1 MLKIQLYWY
10 NDLRS
15 VFVRHLKGRSV
26 NFLLDPNVAYV
37 MLVGG
42 FLLAIL
48 ALFSPG
54 TGLLELGALFMLA
67 LAGYGIANLPINAW
81 ALVILVV
88 GVIPFIL
95 ALRRTRQWWWLIPA
109 LAALVV
115 GSIFLFTA
123 TDGSPTV
130 NPWLASLVSV
140 LVVPFVWL
148 VGRKSLEALS
158 IPAASLNSLIGMVG
172 EARTEILNEGSVY
185 VNGEDWSARSK
196 TRIPAGAKVRVLS
209 REGLVLEVEKK
220 K

>member
-1 MLKIQLYWY
+1 M
-10 NDLRS
+10 
-15 VFVRHLKGRSV
+15 

-67 LAGYGIANLPINAW
+67 LAGYGIVNLPINAW

-88 GVIPFIL
+88 GVLPFIL
-95 ALRRTRQWWWLIPA
+95 ALRRSRRWWWLIPA

-115 GSIFLFTA
+115 GSIFLFSTSN
-123 TDGSPTV
+123 GSPAV
-130 NPWLASLVSV
+130 NPWLAGLVSV

-148 VGRKSLEALS
+148 IGRKSLEALS
-158 IPAASLNSLIGMVG
+158 IPAASLNTLVGMIG
-172 EARTEILNEGSVY
+172 EARTEIFNEGSVY

-196 TRIPAGAKVRVLS
+196 VRIPAGAKVRVL
-209 REGLVLEVEKK
+209 RRDGLVLEVEPK
-220 K
+220 

>member
-1 MLKIQLYWY
+1 M
-10 NDLRS
+10 
-15 VFVRHLKGRSV
+15 

-67 LAGYGIANLPINAW
+67 LAGYGIVNLPINAW

-88 GVIPFIL
+88 GVLPFIL
-95 ALRRTRQWWWLIPA
+95 ALRRSRRWWWLIPA

-115 GSIFLFTA
+115 GSIFLFA
-123 TDGSPTV
+123 TSDGNPAV
-130 NPWLASLVSV
+130 NPWLAGLVSV

-148 VGRKSLEALS
+148 IGRKSLEALS
-158 IPAASLNSLIGMVG
+158 IPAASLNTLVGMIG
-172 EARTEILNEGSVY
+172 EARTEIFNEGSVY

-196 TRIPAGAKVRVLS
+196 VRIPAGAKVRVL
-209 REGLVLEVEKK
+209 RRDGLVLEVEPK
-220 K
+220 

>member
-1 MLKIQLYWY
+1 MVKIALSWY
-10 NDLRS
+10 NDFGL
-15 VFVRHLKGRSV
+15 VIIRHLKGRTV

-54 TGLLELGALFMLA
+54 TGLLEIGALFMLA
-67 LAGYGIANLPINAW
+67 LAGYGIANLPINIW
-81 ALVILVV
+81 ALVILLV

-95 ALRRTRQWWWLIPA
+95 ALRRTHRWWWLIPA

-115 GSIFLFTA
+115 GSIFLFSTG
-123 TDGSPTV
+123 DGSPAV

-158 IPAASLNSLIGMVG
+158 IPAASLDTLVGMVG
-172 EARTEILNEGSVY
+172 EARTEIFNEGSVY

-196 TRIPAGAKVRVLS
+196 TRIPAGAKVRVL
-209 REGLVLEVEKK
+209 RRDGLVLEVEKK

>member
-1 MLKIQLYWY
+1 M
-10 NDLRS
+10 
-15 VFVRHLKGRSV
+15 

-67 LAGYGIANLPINAW
+67 LAGYGIVNLPINAW

-88 GVIPFIL
+88 GVLPFIL
-95 ALRRTRQWWWLIPA
+95 ALRRSRRWWWLIPA
-109 LAALVV
+109 LVALVV
-115 GSIFLFTA
+115 GSIFLFSTSN
-123 TDGSPTV
+123 GSPAV
-130 NPWLASLVSV
+130 NPWLAGLVSV

-148 VGRKSLEALS
+148 IGRKSLEALS
-158 IPAASLNSLIGMVG
+158 IPAASLNTLVGMIG
-172 EARTEILNEGSVY
+172 EARTEIFNEGSVY

-196 TRIPAGAKVRVLS
+196 VRIPAGAKVRVL
-209 REGLVLEVEKK
+209 RRDGLVLEVEPK
-220 K
+220 

>member
-1 MLKIQLYWY
+1 M
-10 NDLRS
+10 
-15 VFVRHLKGRSV
+15 

-67 LAGYGIANLPINAW
+67 LAGYGIVNLPINAW

-88 GVIPFIL
+88 GVLPFIL
-95 ALRRTRQWWWLIPA
+95 ALRRSRRWWWLIPA
-109 LAALVV
+109 LVALVV
-115 GSIFLFTA
+115 GSIFLFA
-123 TDGSPTV
+123 TSDGNPAV
-130 NPWLASLVSV
+130 NPWLAGLVSV

-148 VGRKSLEALS
+148 IGRKSLEALS
-158 IPAASLNSLIGMVG
+158 IPAASLNTLVGMIG
-172 EARTEILNEGSVY
+172 EARTEIFNEGSVY

-196 TRIPAGAKVRVLS
+196 VRIPAGAKVRVL
-209 REGLVLEVEKK
+209 RRDGLVLEVEPK
-220 K
+220 